1 MNNVITK
8 LINDLYSGNLNPNYV
23 KSVVGHSRFQTTRD
37 RYGNHNIKASRA
49 LTNAKSKALGTRLI
63 KI

>member
-1 MNNVITK
+1 MDFHK
-8 LINDLYSGNLNPNYV
+8 LSRNYV

-37 RYGNHNIKASRA
+37 RYGNHNIKATRA
-49 LTNAKSKALGTRLI
+49 LTDAKSKALGSNLI